1 MGMTNI
7 TWIQKEDI
15 EYLKISFVGIFTY
28 EDAKWASQ
36 QWKDRFQTK
45 SEQRIKVIF
54 DALEMTNYEPTARS
68 VWQQTIAELSGQ
80 IDSIWLVTDSKLIA
94 AGAKIMSIFT
104 SFRINTV
111 SSEDKV
117 YEINAKLAKVGDNQT
132 LREQLA

>member
-1 MGMTNI
+1 MTNI
-7 TWIQKEDI
+7 TWIQRENI

-28 EDAKWASQ
+28 KDAEWASQ
-36 QWKDRFQTK
+36 QWKEQFQAK
-45 SEQRIKVIF
+45 PEQRIKVIF
-54 DALEMTNYEPTARS
+54 DALEMINYEPSARS

-80 IDSIWLVTDSKLIA
+80 IDSIWLVTDSKLIV